1 MASGD
6 RHVYRAH
13 YLHPATGQTATHD
26 FPVSD
31 DVHRQHGD
39 NGSGILR
46 NLSYMFSI
54 AANAIPAKNA
64 VVKTVKYIGKA
75 LKK

>member
-13 YLHPATGQTATHD
+13 YTHPATGQTATHD
-26 FPVSD
+26 FHVSD
-31 DVHRQHGD
+31 DVHKQHGD
-39 NGSGILR
+39 NGNGTLKNI
-46 NLSYMFSI
+46 SYMVSI

-64 VVKTVKYIGKA
+64 VVKGIQYLRKV
-75 LKK
+75 LK